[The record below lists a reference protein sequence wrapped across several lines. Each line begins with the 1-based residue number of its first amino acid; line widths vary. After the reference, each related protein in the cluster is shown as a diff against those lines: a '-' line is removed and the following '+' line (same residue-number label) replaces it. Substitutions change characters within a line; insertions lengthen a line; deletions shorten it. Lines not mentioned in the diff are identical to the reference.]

1 MSFVW
6 GAWGRRSMGLMIAG
20 IAVFWLALSSAAA
33 AKPAMWVV
41 RDADS
46 EIYLFGTVHM
56 LGEGASWRTPLFD
69 DVYERADTV
78 WVETRVDRAEARSLM
93 RQYGVD
99 PERRLSEKLSPRLMR
114 RIGPLLDRRRIPFAS
129 ADSLRPWAAA
139 MILSV
144 QSGGGGRA
152 SLDNGPDLTITR
164 AATKAAKPLRTFETM
179 EDQFR
184 MLAGLPEEAEVA
196 YLASVVED
204 QIHPPVGSLEGAWAE
219 GDLDGLAKRMVDDM
233 RRNNP
238 SLYEALLKDR
248 NEAWARTLTVEM
260 RGNGVQLVNV
270 GALHMVGKH
279 GLPALM
285 RQRGFEVQRV
295 Q

>member
-1 MSFVW
+1 M
-6 GAWGRRSMGLMIAG
+6 GRWAALVALL
-20 IAVFWLALSSAAA
+20 WCALSSAAS

-46 EIYLFGTVHM
+46 EIYLFGTLHM
-56 LGEGASWRTPLFD
+56 LGEGADWRTPLFD
-69 DVYERADTV
+69 NVYERAGTV
-78 WVETRVDRAEARSLM
+78 WVEAAVDKAEAKSLM
-93 RQYGVD
+93 RHYGAD

-114 RIGPLLDRRRIPFAS
+114 RLAPLLEKRRIPLAS

-144 QSGGGGRA
+144 QPTGAGGA
-152 SLDNGPDLTITR
+152 SLENGPDLVITR

-196 YLASVVED
+196 YLESVIDD
-204 QIHPPVGSLEGAWAE
+204 QIDPPTGSLEQAWAE

-233 RRNNP
+233 RRTNP
-238 SLYEALLKDR
+238 GLYEALLKGR

-279 GLPALM
+279 GLPAL
-285 RQRGFEVQRV
+285 RRARGFSVERV